1 MNSWTCS
8 YIIEYNF
15 SGFNRIGRV
24 RKSMTNFPVRPLCR
38 PAHDTNTRTDNHS
51 AAPVDHR
58 KAPWVRSL
66 ASPTY
71 NLINHPNKSASDFI
85 IALWIRCIGE
95 WNSYIHLM
103 SGRLEER
110 KQWKRE
116 RERQTKEPCHCCIVA
131 LCSGPLLLLLVAS
144 TSRRANNHHIEW
156 CCTCTW
162 LLSPMPYQNVL
173 WSSSSAFC
181 TEACICI
188 WASMH
193 KRAIRPTQTTK

>member
-1 MNSWTCS
+1 MCSSPWSKTSPQCRRYKEKKFVSAKRNFIAKWTHELAS

-116 RERQTKEPCHCCIVA
+116 RERDRQKSRVIA
-131 LCSGPLLLLLVAS
+131 ASWLCAVGLSFYCWLRP
-144 TSRRANNHHIEW
+144 RAAGRTI
-156 CCTCTW
+156 
-162 LLSPMPYQNVL
+162 
-173 WSSSSAFC
+173 
-181 TEACICI
+181 II
-188 WASMH
+188 
-193 KRAIRPTQTTK
+193 